1 MVVGIYIVSAARSLG
16 FGSQGW
22 LDLLGFRGCCE
33 LCNAISMSCFQAA
46 CFAQAAVHGNAT
58 GVTLDLWMLSSTE
71 FSVTFPD
78 RTVASKHPSSLLF
91 LLPLRFLLL

>member
-46 CFAQAAVHGNAT
+46 CFA
-58 GVTLDLWMLSSTE
+58 
-71 FSVTFPD
+71 
-78 RTVASKHPSSLLF
+78 
-91 LLPLRFLLL
+91 